1 MTHNYHALVANQ
13 IFMGAAADMQDLAT
27 TENVSVIVDLRA
39 ESTGCAATQPGI
51 KWIKVPLGDNSPTEE
66 SILFKQA
73 IDEVVAAYRSG
84 EKVAFHCGMGRGRT
98 GTVAAGV
105 LLELGLAAN
114 FDEAESRA
122 KEIRPQLS
130 IQPVQAEALR
140 KIYGS

>member
-1 MTHNYHALVANQ
+1 MTHNYHALIQDHV
-13 IFMGAAADMQDLAT
+13 FMGAAEDMQDLVDTEGAT
-27 TENVSVIVDLRA
+27 VVVDLRA
-39 ESTGCAATQPGI
+39 EATQCAAEGSGLR
-51 KWIKVPLGDNSPTEE
+51 WIKVPLGDNSPTEE
-66 SILFKQA
+66 SVLFKQA